1 MRQYPGKE
9 SSSLNSIF
17 PQMRVLTNMYE
28 IVENEKIKVTKNIII
43 VYSISLVMLIIS
55 ILLLDIRTSI
65 EYVGVL
71 FFDFYTF
78 YVFLNMT
85 QWVDE
90 YKYIKSND
98 YVINGIN
105 ISTMDELTK
114 SLFKKQGYAILY
126 QKIFKYIQFVKIF
139 ILVIGIISK
148 VLSYLL

>member
-85 QWVDE
+85 QLVDE